1 MISKV
6 GSLGRFG
13 GPILVDRIVTNSV
26 TVAISDSVKTASGFA
41 ALGTAGAAV
50 LGHVVAL
57 VGQDGL
63 NPEMDGS
70 FNGNAGTAYTV
81 ASDNQ
86 TVAQIKAIV
95 DIDVHSLYSAELD
108 AAAGSTTGSDLAGY
122 FLKLADEDTLDESTA
137 AAVRVVLTEGTPN
150 TVAYAQYYTHGL
162 DRNNT
167 AQALVNICYSEVFGV

>member
-1 MISKV
+1 MIQKV

-13 GPILVDRIVTNSV
+13 GPVLVDRIITNSV
-26 TVAISDSVKTASGFA
+26 VCAISDSVKTASGFA
-41 ALGTAGAAV
+41 ALGTAGAGV
-50 LGHVVAL
+50 LGHVVAI

-70 FNGNAGTAYTV
+70 FRGNPGEAYTV

-95 DIDVHSLYSAELD
+95 DIDVHGLYSAEVD
-108 AAAGSTTGSDLAGY
+108 ATIGTTTGSNLAGY
-122 FLKLADEDTLDESTA
+122 RMDLVDEDTLDESTA
-137 AAVRVVLTEGTPN
+137 TANA
-150 TVAYAQYYTHGL
+150 AQYYSHGV

-167 AQALVNICYSEVFGV
+167 AQALVNIHESEVFSL